1 MIIDTYQYTMSEPAR
16 QTLDVLDI
24 IITCIFIIECV
35 IKVIALGFV
44 NDEGSYLTDSWNKL
58 DFMIVIFS
66 IIDIIFSGS
75 DVGYLKIIRLL
86 RVLRPLRFISRN
98 PNMRIVVNSLINSI
112 TGIVNVALIIFIIW

>member
-1 MIIDTYQYTMSEPAR
+1 MSEPAR

-98 PNMRIVVNSLINSI
+98 PNMRLVVNSLINSV
-112 TGIVNVALIIFIIW
+112 TCIVNVALIIFIIWYLILV